1 MLSDKGIRLITVV
14 TYWIAILLGPLVPWA
29 SLILTD
35 VAVRHVPLAQA
46 LHDFRAHLFAP
57 GYNLF
62 LIGMLNTVPFIAFA
76 LLALFHLGMSSFGRF
91 RADAPPVRRDCRCRP
106 GNHRREHLDP
116 CDHPV
121 TSGRARSH
129 RISLPS
135 GGTLGPASRGL
146 CRGTADRNPA
156 GPGEHPRELDTRTS
170 PSIMISV
177 AQLPRPGKELIA
189 DSI

>member
-76 LLALFHLGMSSFGRF
+76 LLALFHLGMS
-91 RADAPPVRRDCRCRP
+91 
-106 GNHRREHLDP
+106 LWKIP
-116 CDHPV
+116 C
-121 TSGRARSH
+121 GRAAGSQ
-129 RISLPS
+129 
-135 GGTLGPASRGL
+135 GL
-146 CRGTADRNPA
+146 RVQAWQ
-156 GPGEHPRELDTRTS
+156 S
-170 PSIMISV
+170 P
-177 AQLPRPGKELIA
+177 P
-189 DSI
+189 